1 MPVKSIVDAH
11 LFSHINKSPVSQPVS
26 HWVSWSVSQSVICV
40 RHQVRFHSSHPV
52 LTSLSPNTRTVYL
65 VCRCA
70 LHTLDNKFSRCS
82 FRSTK
87 ITITN
92 W

>member
-11 LFSHINKSPVSQPVS
+11 LFSHLNKSPVSQS
-26 HWVSWSVSQSVICV
+26 LSQLVSQSVICV